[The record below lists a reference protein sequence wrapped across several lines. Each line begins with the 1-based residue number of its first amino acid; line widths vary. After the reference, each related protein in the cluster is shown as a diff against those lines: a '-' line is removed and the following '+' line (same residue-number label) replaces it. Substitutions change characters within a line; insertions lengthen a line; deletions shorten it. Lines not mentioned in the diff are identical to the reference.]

1 MPMERQRKMTR
12 EEFEAWFEETL
23 SRSLEENWEMLEA
36 LS

>member
-1 MPMERQRKMTR
+1 MPKEMRRKMTR

-23 SRSLEENWEMLEA
+23 SRSLEESWEMLEA